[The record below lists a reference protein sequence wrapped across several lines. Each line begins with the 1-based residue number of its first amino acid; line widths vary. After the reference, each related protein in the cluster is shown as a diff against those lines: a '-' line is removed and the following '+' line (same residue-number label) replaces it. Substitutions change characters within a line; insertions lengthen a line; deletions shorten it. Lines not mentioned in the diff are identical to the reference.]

1 MAEEKQFIIFHL
13 GSEEFGIE
21 ITKAHEIVRMQGITE
36 LPQSSDFIEGIINLR
51 GDIITIIDLRKRFN
65 LESKTGQETRIIII
79 DLKNIKAGLIVD
91 SISEVIRINSDDIS
105 DPPGRVAG
113 IKRDYLKGIGKIED
127 RLIILLDLNQLLSS
141 EEMIELETIEE
152 TETVG

>member
-13 GSEEFGIE
+13 GTEEFGIE

-65 LESKTGQETRIIII
+65 LESKTGKETRIIII
-79 DLKNIKAGLIVD
+79 DLQNIKAGLIVD

-113 IKRDYLKGIGKIED
+113 IKRDYLKGIGKIND
-127 RLIILLDLNQLLSS
+127 RLIILLDLNQLLST

-152 TETVG
+152 TENVS

>member
-1 MAEEKQFIIFHL
+1 MAEERQFIIFNL

-36 LPQSSDFIEGIINLR
+36 LPQSSEFIEGIINLR
-51 GDIITIIDLRKRFN
+51 GEIITIIDLRKRFN
-65 LESKTGQETRIIII
+65 LEPEMGKETRIIII

-91 SISEVIRINSDDIS
+91 SISEVIRINSDEIS
-105 DPPGRVAG
+105 EPPGRVAG
-113 IKRDYLKGIGKIED
+113 IKRDYLKGIGKIDE

-141 EEMIELETIEE
+141 EEMIELESIDE
-152 TETVG
+152 TE

>member
-1 MAEEKQFIIFHL
+1 MAEEKQFIIFNL

-36 LPQSSDFIEGIINLR
+36 LPQSSEFIEGIINLR
-51 GDIITIIDLRKRFN
+51 GEIITIIDLRKRFN
-65 LESKTGQETRIIII
+65 LDPQMGKETRIIII
-79 DLKNIKAGLIVD
+79 DLKNIKSGLIVD
-91 SISEVIRINSDDIS
+91 SISEVIRINSDSIS
-105 DPPGRVAG
+105 EPPGRVAG
-113 IKRDYLKGIGKIED
+113 IKRDYLKGIGKIDD

-152 TETVG
+152 SDSIS